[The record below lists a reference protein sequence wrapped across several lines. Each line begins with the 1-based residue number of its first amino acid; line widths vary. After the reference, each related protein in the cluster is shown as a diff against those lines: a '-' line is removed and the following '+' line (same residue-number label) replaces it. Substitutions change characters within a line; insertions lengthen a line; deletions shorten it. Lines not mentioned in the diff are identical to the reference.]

1 MTKEEMVKD
10 KKTITINKHYFEI
23 DGEYYY
29 NYDQMCIDFEEEIA
43 KLRKKSLQ
51 EED

>member
-1 MTKEEMVKD
+1 MKKE
-10 KKTITINKHYFEI
+10 TIKGQGAVNNVHNHFNKNRYEQSI
-23 DGEYYY
+23 YQD
-29 NYDQMCIDFEEEIA
+29 DFEEEIA